1 MFKTTL
7 LATAA
12 IAIALAIPGA
22 AQADKWYNEPV
33 VWGGA
38 GLVTGGVIGYVLGRD
53 VGRAS
58 AHPQPG
64 YYVARPA
71 APVHYDSYAGYPY
84 PVHMTGAT
92 YYREK
97 RAFPFYHKIESYPI
111 ASTMPLNY
119 QPQSVSMAN
128 RYSEP
133 HRNVFTAQELGLE
146 DQPRQD
152 ALNITIGDNNS
163 NVTINVQGRDV
174 SREGQSQVRLRTEPI
189 VNNAR
194 TVGENRVVD
203 MTVIERRTISTQPE
217 PAETVEE
224 ETAETTEQ

>member
-12 IAIALAIPGA
+12 LALAFAIPNP
-22 AQADKWYNEPV
+22 AQADKWYNEPA

-38 GLVTGGVIGYVLGRD
+38 GLVTGGVIGYVIGRD
-53 VGRAS
+53 SGRRS
-58 AHPQPG
+58 AYPPPG
-64 YYVARPA
+64 YYVSRPA
-71 APVHYDSYAGYPY
+71 APIHYDSYAGYPY

-119 QPQSVSMAN
+119 QPQSVSMGN

-133 HRNVFTAQELGLE
+133 PRNVYTAEELGLE
-146 DQPRQD
+146 EKPGQE
-152 ALNITIGDNNS
+152 ALNISIGDNNS
-163 NVTINVQGRDV
+163 NVTINVQGREV
-174 SREGQSQVRLRTEPI
+174 SREGQSQVRLRTEPV
-189 VNNAR
+189 VNNAK

-203 MTVIERRTISTQPE
+203 TTVIDRRVVPDRKS
-217 PAETVEE
+217 VV
-224 ETAETTEQ
+224 